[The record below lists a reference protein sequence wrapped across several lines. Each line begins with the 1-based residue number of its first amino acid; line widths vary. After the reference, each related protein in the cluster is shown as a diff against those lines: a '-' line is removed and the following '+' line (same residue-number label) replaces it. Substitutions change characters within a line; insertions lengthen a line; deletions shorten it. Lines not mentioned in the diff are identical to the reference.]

1 MQGKSRESNSS
12 NMQKKQGYMA
22 CIVTHAR
29 ARYLARPKAW
39 HQRCYLQQHLKSL
52 ESPIPGGPGVYP
64 WSFQGGY
71 RSPEDLRGEIEI
83 PPDPLARAE
92 RKRTAHAAAIRAKG

>member
-1 MQGKSRESNSS
+1 ML
-12 NMQKKQGYMA
+12 
-22 CIVTHAR
+22 T
-29 ARYLARPKAW
+29 
-39 HQRCYLQQHLKSL
+39 
-52 ESPIPGGPGVYP
+52 GGPGVYP

-92 RKRTAHAAAIRAKG
+92 RKRKTQAAALHQQAESISHCAEQKSTQPAAALRQQAEPSSHCAS